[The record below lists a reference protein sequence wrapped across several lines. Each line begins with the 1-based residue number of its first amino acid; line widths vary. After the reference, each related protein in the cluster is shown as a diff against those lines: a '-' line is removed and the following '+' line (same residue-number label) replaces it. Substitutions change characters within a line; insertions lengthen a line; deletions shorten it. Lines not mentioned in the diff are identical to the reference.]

1 MYLYYLHNR
10 GEPRK
15 LSNIK
20 MHSAHVTAYDPL
32 FFFQRCDRW
41 DMGKWSCIS
50 VAETDSF
57 IPYFL
62 CLESLPTS
70 LQRPFDFRNTSD
82 PDAIIASS
90 ATLLSRSMN
99 HSRLCRP
106 VSPPRAPPDPG
117 VPLPPPP
124 PPPPAHSPKLLS
136 SKTDPEHR
144 DDGGREEGSE
154 GVQFLPVSDDV
165 KDRHDDYHVLT
176 PPPTPT
182 PCRSVHP
189 FPPPKSE

>member
-1 MYLYYLHNR
+1 
-10 GEPRK
+10 
-15 LSNIK
+15 

-99 HSRLCRP
+99 HGRLCRP

-117 VPLPPPP
+117 VPP
-124 PPPPAHSPKLLS
+124 SLS
-136 SKTDPEHR
+136 SLVLQR
-144 DDGGREEGSE
+144 DQPIPSSCCPRKQTQNRTRGRGTGHGREGR
-154 GVQFLPVSDDV
+154 VQFLPVSDDV

-176 PPPTPT
+176 PPPTP
-182 PCRSVHP
+182 CRSVHA
-189 FPPPKSE
+189 FPPPQE

>member
-99 HSRLCRP
+99 HGRLCRP

-117 VPLPPPP
+117 VPPPSPP
-124 PPPPAHSPKLLS
+124 SSCRGTSPFPQAVV
-136 SKTDPEHR
+136 PENRPRTEHG
-144 DDGGREEGSE
+144 DGGQDMVERGECN
-154 GVQFLPVSDDV
+154 F
-165 KDRHDDYHVLT
+165 
-176 PPPTPT
+176 
-182 PCRSVHP
+182 CRCQMMSKIATTIIM
-189 FPPPKSE
+189 F

>member
-1 MYLYYLHNR
+1 
-10 GEPRK
+10 
-15 LSNIK
+15 

-99 HSRLCRP
+99 HGAGCVVLCPLRVLLP
-106 VSPPRAPPDPG
+106 TQGSPSSLAA
-117 VPLPPPP
+117 
-124 PPPPAHSPKLLS
+124 AHSLKLLS
-136 SKTDPEHR
+136 PKTDPEQNT
-144 DDGGREEGSE
+144 GTG
-154 GVQFLPVSDDV
+154 
-165 KDRHDDYHVLT
+165 DRT
-176 PPPTPT
+176 WQRGECNF
-182 PCRSVHP
+182 CRCQMMSKIATTIIM
-189 FPPPKSE
+189 F